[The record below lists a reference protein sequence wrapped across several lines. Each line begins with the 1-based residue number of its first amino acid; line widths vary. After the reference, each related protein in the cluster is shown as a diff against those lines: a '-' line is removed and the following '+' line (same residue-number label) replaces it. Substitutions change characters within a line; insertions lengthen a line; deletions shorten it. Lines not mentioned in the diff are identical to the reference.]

1 MSAPAL
7 LSLLADG
14 KVHSGERL
22 AESLAV
28 SRTAVWKAIERLREQ
43 GVPVQARRREG
54 YQLPQAIELL
64 DEELIRRQILA
75 PRAAILSELTLNFD
89 VESTNTLL
97 LERAPPAAGFA
108 TASLAELQ
116 TKGRG
121 RRGREWLHSF
131 GGGIA
136 LSMSWHFRDMPR
148 DLSALSL
155 AAGVAVARAL
165 ERAGARRIGL
175 KWPNDLWFEDRKV
188 GGILIEMRSE
198 AAGPAFVV
206 IGIGLNVANPPESLQ
221 AIEATGVKAAAIAQS
236 CAVPPSRNA
245 VAGLVID
252 EMLEMLPRF
261 SLQGFVPY
269 RTAWSDGDAL
279 AGRSIRVVVGDA
291 EIAGIA
297 RGIDADGGLLVEV
310 GGAVKKFVSGEVTL
324 RLQTESA

>member
-1 MSAPAL
+1 MSGRAL

-14 KVHSGERL
+14 EVHSGERL
-22 AESLAV
+22 ADALAV
-28 SRTAVWKAIERLREQ
+28 SRAAVWKSIERLRGQ
-43 GVPVQARRREG
+43 GVPIQARRREG
-54 YQLPQAIELL
+54 YHLAGAVEML
-64 DEELIRRQILA
+64 EVAGIRRWISA
-75 PRAAILSELTLNFD
+75 PHAAILAELKLHFE

-97 LERAPPAAGFA
+97 LDEPPPATGCAKA
-108 TASLAELQ
+108 CIAELQ
-116 TKGRG
+116 TRGRG

-155 AAGVAVARAL
+155 GAGVAVARAL
-165 ERAGARRIGL
+165 ARVGAGRIGL
-175 KWPNDLWFEDRKV
+175 KWPNDLWFEDRKI

-206 IGIGLNVANPPESLQ
+206 IGIGLNVSNPPESLQ
-221 AIEATGVKAAAIAQS
+221 AIAATGVQAATIAQS
-236 CAVPPSRNA
+236 CAVAPSRNA

-252 EMLEMLPRF
+252 EMLDMLPRF
-261 SLQGFVPY
+261 SADGFASY
-269 RTAWSDGDAL
+269 RAAWEHGDAL
-279 AGRSIRVVVGDA
+279 RDRPIRVISGEA

-310 GGAVKKFVSGEVTL
+310 AGALRKFVSGEASL
-324 RLQTESA
+324 RLQTEGA